1 MTVTVVTDWNC
12 CRLKIKQRG
21 RITSCVLDNCSKN
34 YFYSKKNVGNN
45 YKNHN
50 ILIHNLS
57 KYINLVTIVVS
68 KLVKL
73 LNWRK
78 GGNVIN
84 HFSIVIVLSVVT
96 EHCGKKNYVN
106 WILNTRDLEMDIE

>member
-1 MTVTVVTDWNC
+1 M
-12 CRLKIKQRG
+12 
-21 RITSCVLDNCSKN
+21 
-34 YFYSKKNVGNN
+34 KKT
-45 YKNHN
+45 
-50 ILIHNLS
+50 INLS
-57 KYINLVTIVVS
+57 KITLNLKAEVLISFSKYTNLVTFVVS

-84 HFSIVIVLSVVT
+84 HFSIVIVLSVAT

-106 WILNTRDLEMDIE
+106 WILNTRDLEMDIR